1 MHCLQDFANA
11 TSSNLRRTRA
21 FETELLVASRCFIL
35 VMCAIGVG
43 WIPLMTQ
50 IQVATMLKC
59 NHTCPEPS
67 GGLTVFD
74 QCRLDPG
81 RETVRLHPVHNELP
95 LPAHHRRLPP
105 RHLLAALQRARRLLG
120 PHERTDHRNTQV
132 SQVPRKY
139 SADFGR
145 IQMVKCCGVS
155 MIINLITNH
164 DTKCSYDTQ
173 CLSLRHTP

>member
-1 MHCLQDFANA
+1 MLHPRHVRHRRRLDSSYDSNSGRHKTPSDHSCIPSPLQAIS
-11 TSSNLRRTRA
+11 TSSDYC
-21 FETELLVASRCFIL
+21 LLDS
-35 VMCAIGVG
+35 
-43 WIPLMTQ
+43 
-50 IQVATMLKC
+50 
-59 NHTCPEPS
+59 
-67 GGLTVFD
+67 
-74 QCRLDPG
+74 G

-120 PHERTDHRNTQV
+120 PHERPDHRNTQV
-132 SQVPRKY
+132 SQVPRKNY

-145 IQMVKCCGVS
+145 IQMVTCCGVS
-155 MIINLITNH
+155 AIINLITNH